1 MKVIGYTI
9 EIEGI
14 DKTGKDLIKQYIIEL
29 SNYKYVVHTRGILSN
44 MVYAEKYNRDFDYI
58 INYKPII
65 IYLEVNRDDWDI
77 RCKINHEPKTDY
89 ELDLNLFEK
98 YINTLKTQEVMI
110 LRYNT
115 SEITPINIA
124 KSVLNYI
131 DIC

>member
-77 RCKINHEPKTDY
+77 RCKINHEPKIDY

-131 DIC
+131 DTC

>member
-131 DIC
+131 DTC